1 MSLYDTYVA
10 VGNIIKM
17 KSIFYLKFLIGFI
30 NQILSIYNIVS
41 FSFPVAGEAAAGKT
55 GERYILNLR
64 QTLET
69 ERGDE
74 NFNLRLF
81 HKAVLECLGPLD
93 FVEDCVRDR
102 MNPKKNAMTTTTS
115 PPGHVKPF
123 TTSSTTTMA
132 PETSKTKAPAV
143 IPNSAENF
151 TSNLKLLI
159 IVGAVIFRLNNL

>member
-102 MNPKKNAMTTTTS
+102 MNPKKNAMTTTS
-115 PPGHVKPF
+115 PGHVKPF
-123 TTSSTTTMA
+123 TTSTTTTA
-132 PETSKTKAPAV
+132 PGPSKTKAPAV
-143 IPNSAENF
+143 IPNSAVNF
-151 TSNLKLLI
+151 PSNLKLLI